1 MENQKQEK
9 NLEKNINLKDEEK
22 YFFHYVFQINK
33 MVVFKVSYY
42 ILSNNSFP
50 YFSTSAS
57 EFVKNKRDI
66 DRGGQCQEDVLTIKN
81 GGRKA
86 KDFYKKF
93 DQYHLKDL
101 TNEQYAEIIAE
112 IEKLKETYNYLEKTQ
127 PFTVKKELRG
137 FSFLEEV
144 ELSKET
150 PKSSMKKL
158 SSQIDEKLSLEKKNE
173 LKL

>member
-1 MENQKQEK
+1 MENQKQEQ
-9 NLEKNINLKDEEK
+9 NSEKNINLKDEEK
-22 YFFHYVFQINK
+22 YFFHYAFQINN
-33 MVVFKVSYY
+33 MVIFNVNYY
-42 ILSNNSFP
+42 ILGNNENP
-50 YFSTSAS
+50 YFSTSAMQFLKS
-57 EFVKNKRDI
+57 KKDI
-66 DRGGQCQEDVLTIKN
+66 DRGGQCQEDLLTIKN

-86 KDFYKKF
+86 RDFYNKF

-101 TNEQYAEIIAE
+101 TDEQYAEIIAG

-127 PFTVKKELRG
+127 PFTVKKELRD

-150 PKSSMKKL
+150 PKSLMKKI